1 MSGGLADAAVFVV
14 ENCSYKYD
22 IAMGDF
28 LQRFFLAFVPI
39 FVAVDAF
46 GLVPIYLGLTCGV
59 EIKRRQR
66 IVRQATITAMVV
78 AVAFI
83 FLGRAVF
90 ELMGIQVYDFMVA
103 GGALLFLIA
112 ANDLLS
118 SAINPERQVTDIGV
132 VPIGMPLMVG
142 PAVLT
147 TILMVGNQQN
157 YGLWPTLAA
166 TIVNIAIAGV
176 VLSGAEVITRVIGEA
191 GSKALS
197 KVASLIL
204 AAIAVTMI
212 RKGIIEAIA
221 AAR

>member
-1 MSGGLADAAVFVV
+1 
-14 ENCSYKYD
+14 
-22 IAMGDF
+22 MGDF
-28 LQRFFLAFVPI
+28 LHRFFLAFVPI

-46 GLVPIYLGLTCGV
+46 GLVPIYLGLTCGI
-59 EIKRRQR
+59 EIKRRRR
-66 IVRQATITAMVV
+66 IVRQAVVTAMAVV
-78 AVAFI
+78 VAFI
-83 FLGRAVF
+83 FLGNAVF
-90 ELMGIQVYDFMVA
+90 ELMSIKVYDFMVA

-118 SAINPERQVTDIGV
+118 SSFKPERDVTEIGV
-132 VPIGMPLMVG
+132 VPIGMPLIVG

-147 TILMVGNQQN
+147 TILMIVNQPN

-166 TIVNIAIAGV
+166 TVVNIAIAGA

-204 AAIAVTMI
+204 AAIAVMMI
-212 RKGIIEAIA
+212 RSGIMQIIA